1 MKSTITTIGSM
12 IASCSKKLLMPAA
25 ALVIFIPSHAQFFPV
40 GQSAIVHQEINNREG
55 FDNVEIAGEVTV
67 VLTNSQSRNIILQG
81 SSKDVSIVKTTEK
94 DRTLEINAEKK
105 RTASKLIVY
114 LPVADMHSLRVT
126 GNAQIFSSGNI
137 KVDDLE
143 IILNG
148 DAMVKV
154 YCYGNLKVKP
164 AEGYELGH

>member
-1 MKSTITTIGSM
+1 
-12 IASCSKKLLMPAA
+12 
-25 ALVIFIPSHAQFFPV
+25 
-40 GQSAIVHQEINNREG
+40 
-55 FDNVEIAGEVTV
+55 
-67 VLTNSQSRNIILQG
+67 
-81 SSKDVSIVKTTEK
+81 
-94 DRTLEINAEKK
+94 
-105 RTASKLIVY
+105 
-114 LPVADMHSLRVT
+114 MHSLRVT